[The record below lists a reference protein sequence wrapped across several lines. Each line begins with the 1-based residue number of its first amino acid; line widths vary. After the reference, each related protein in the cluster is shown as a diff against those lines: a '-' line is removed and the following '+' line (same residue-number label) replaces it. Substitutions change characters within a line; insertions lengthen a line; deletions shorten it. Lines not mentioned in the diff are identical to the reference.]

1 MNTETKKETKKT
13 KTKKSRKGL
22 GIVLTLIGL
31 IWGGLTLKGLFVNG
45 PETDKIMADAV
56 YVGTG
61 KIDPANDGKP
71 VIVCGKL
78 KVTKPAYGEK
88 LKIALDVPRMGRS
101 AQKLELK
108 EWNRPATEENREW
121 KSSVGDTAYFI
132 GKADVGNYHLSDD
145 FLENIILYEK
155 YKFDKKDLEKVG
167 LTLVREWKNRGDTYI
182 GVERMGDDYYKK
194 GDRRYNY
201 TVPKVKD
208 GEMVTVFGIQD
219 KDTIKYAQG
228 VLDNLQKGELDRD
241 TVIKGEESRGREA
254 SVFAIV
260 VSFLLLVPGIWMI
273 VKSKK

>member
-1 MNTETKKETKKT
+1 M
-13 KTKKSRKGL
+13 
-22 GIVLTLIGL
+22 
-31 IWGGLTLKGLFVNG
+31 
-45 PETDKIMADAV
+45 
-56 YVGTG
+56 
-61 KIDPANDGKP
+61 
-71 VIVCGKL
+71 
-78 KVTKPAYGEK
+78 
-88 LKIALDVPRMGRS
+88 
-101 AQKLELK
+101 K